1 MVRFVTNKRHSVR
14 FIKQLVC
21 PTITNYLL
29 MKKISIVIALFL
41 VVISVKAQ
49 TKTNPNNTD
58 EKVPDEQESLA
69 KDYFSQIMGVAL
81 SATSN
86 MKLFHFVYDWIG
98 TPYRFGG
105 SSRKGI
111 DCSAFTKQLYSEVF
125 KIDIERNSRDI
136 FSMVS
141 PVKKE
146 DLKEGD
152 LVFFKIHSRRI
163 SHVGIYLGNSRF
175 AHASARGVAVSSLDD
190 AYYKKYFYRGGRM
203 LDAFKKELDSE
214 EENNKAN

>member
-1 MVRFVTNKRHSVR
+1 
-14 FIKQLVC
+14 
-21 PTITNYLL
+21 
-29 MKKISIVIALFL
+29 MKKITIAIAFFL
-41 VVISVKAQ
+41 IILSVKAQ
-49 TKTNPNNTD
+49 TKTNPNETD

-86 MKLFHFVYDWIG
+86 LKLFHFVYDWIG

-105 SSRKGI
+105 STRKGI

-125 KIDIERNSRDI
+125 KVDIERNSRDI

-163 SHVGIYLGNSRF
+163 SHVGIYLGNNRF
-175 AHASARGVAVSSLDD
+175 AHASVRGVAIGSLDD
-190 AYYKKYFYRGGRM
+190 AYYKKYFYRGGRV
-203 LDAFKKELDSE
+203 LEAFKKELGSAEDNSK
-214 EENNKAN
+214 NNN